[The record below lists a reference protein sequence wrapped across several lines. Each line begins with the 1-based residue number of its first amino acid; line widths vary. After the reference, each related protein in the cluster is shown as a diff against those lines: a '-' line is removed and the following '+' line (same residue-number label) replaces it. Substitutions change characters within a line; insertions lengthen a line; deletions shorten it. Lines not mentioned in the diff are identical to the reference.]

1 MNSDFKDELIINVDY
16 SSLDAI
22 DKLIEVLKSN
32 NIEVNGIDR
41 DKYLIKL

>member
-1 MNSDFKDELIINVDY
+1 MGSDFKDELIINVDF

-32 NIEVNGIDR
+32 NIEVKGIDR

>member
-1 MNSDFKDELIINVDY
+1 MDSIIKDELVINVDF
-16 SSLDAI
+16 SSLAAI

-32 NIEVNGIDR
+32 NIEVKGIDR

>member
-1 MNSDFKDELIINVDY
+1 MGSDFKDELIINVDF
-16 SSLDAI
+16 SSLDSI

-32 NIEVNGIDR
+32 NIEVKGIDR